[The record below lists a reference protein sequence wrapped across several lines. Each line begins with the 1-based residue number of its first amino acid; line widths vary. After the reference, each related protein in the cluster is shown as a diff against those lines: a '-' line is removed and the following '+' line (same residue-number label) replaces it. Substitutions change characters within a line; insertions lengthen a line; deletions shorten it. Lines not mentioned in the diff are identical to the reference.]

1 MRETTEAAGPSHPMI
16 VSRRSAIAL
25 SGATIAGVSALA
37 ATSATVLAQ
46 DPHADHSPHDHE
58 GHDPAG
64 HDHGGHKPDTQHQA
78 VIDSAMDCV
87 AKAEACVAHCIAS
100 LAKGDTS
107 LAECL
112 KSVLA
117 MMPMCA
123 AVARLAALDAP
134 RLKDVAKL
142 CADICADCEK
152 VCRKHEAH
160 HAVCKACAD
169 SCARFV
175 KESRKL
181 TDA

>member
-1 MRETTEAAGPSHPMI
+1 MRETTEATIPSDPAI
-16 VSRRSAIAL
+16 VSRRSALAL
-25 SGATIAGVSALA
+25 GGAAIAGVSALA
-37 ATSATVLAQ
+37 ATSTTVLAQ
-46 DPHADHSPHDHE
+46 DHDHSHHDH
-58 GHDPAG
+58 AG
-64 HDHGGHKPDTQHQA
+64 HDHGSHDHGSAKPDTQHQA
-78 VIDSAMDCV
+78 VIDSATDCV
-87 AKAEACVAHCIAS
+87 AKAEACVPHCVAS

-112 KSVLA
+112 ESVLA
-117 MMPMCA
+117 MMPMCT

-142 CADICADCEK
+142 CADICVDCEK

-169 SCARFV
+169 SCAHFV

>member
-1 MRETTEAAGPSHPMI
+1 MI

-25 SGATIAGVSALA
+25 GGATLAGVSALA

-46 DPHADHSPHDHE
+46 DPHADHSHHDPA

-64 HDHGGHKPDTQHQA
+64 HDHGGHKHQA

-87 AKAEACVAHCIAS
+87 AKAEVCVAHCIAS
-100 LAKGDTS
+100 LRKGDTS

-112 KSVLA
+112 ESVLA
-117 MMPMCA
+117 MMPMCT

-169 SCARFV
+169 SCARFA

-181 TDA
+181 TDS

>member
-1 MRETTEAAGPSHPMI
+1 MRETTEATTPSDPAI
-16 VSRRSAIAL
+16 VSRRSALAL
-25 SGATIAGVSALA
+25 GGAAVAGLSALA
-37 ATSATVLAQ
+37 ASSASVLAQ
-46 DPHADHSPHDHE
+46 DHDHSHHDHT
-58 GHDPAG
+58 GHDNAG

-78 VIDSAMDCV
+78 VIDRAMDCV
-87 AKAEACVAHCIAS
+87 AKAEACVSHCIAS

-112 KSVLA
+112 ESVLG
-117 MMPMCA
+117 MMPMCT

-142 CADICADCEK
+142 CADICVDCEK

-169 SCARFV
+169 ACAHFA

>member
-1 MRETTEAAGPSHPMI
+1 MRETTEAAGPTEPTI

-25 SGATIAGVSALA
+25 GGAAIAGVSALA
-37 ATSATVLAQ
+37 VSSATVLAQ
-46 DPHADHSPHDHE
+46 DPHADHSHHDH
-58 GHDPAG
+58 AG
-64 HDHGGHKPDTQHQA
+64 HDHGAHDHGSHKPDTQHQA
-78 VIDSAMDCV
+78 VIDSAMECV
-87 AKAEACVAHCIAS
+87 AKAEACVPHCVAL

-112 KSVLA
+112 ESVLA
-117 MMPMCA
+117 MMPMCT

-142 CADICADCEK
+142 CADICVDCEK